1 MFARLVIRQS
11 NSLAVNLIMSKEI
24 EQNMLR
30 KRAQKLPEVTDDM
43 WSQVDQE
50 HQDLVSEFLDANSF
64 RDKTKKQYHSTL
76 RQFFWWVHTS
86 LNGKKLY
93 KITQRDFRRDPSF
106 LKNRGMSSSG
116 IALKK
121 ASVSSL
127 NNYLENV
134 VAEDDPN
141 YKTFRNFTRG
151 LPAIPKTVTYEKVKV
166 TYDDYKLMMDTL
178 EEDENYLGMAWL
190 ATAFNVGGRRAELVQ
205 FKTELLDYPINE
217 DQSYV
222 MSHKVFGKGKGE
234 GKVLEY
240 MVNLEAIKYM
250 KLWHEKR
257 GYDHE
262 YIFTTQ
268 YGGEPKQIS
277 ESWADYFCSDVLS
290 DILGRR
296 INPHLFKASCI
307 TYLLEVKKIKLE
319 LVSKYIAHHED
330 VSTTI
335 KHYDLRNFEE
345 EKNQIF
351 A

>member
-1 MFARLVIRQS
+1 
-11 NSLAVNLIMSKEI
+11 MSKEI

-64 RDKTKKQYHSTL
+64 RDKTKKQYYSTL

-93 KITQRDFRRDPSF
+93 KITKRDFIRYQSF

-190 ATAFNVGGRRAELVQ
+190 ATAFNVGGRRAELIQ

-240 MVNLEAIKYM
+240 MVNLEALKYM
-250 KLWHEKR
+250 KMWHDKR

-351 A
+351 V

>member
-1 MFARLVIRQS
+1 
-11 NSLAVNLIMSKEI
+11 MSKEI

-30 KRAQKLPEVTDDM
+30 KRAQKLPEVTDEM

-93 KITQRDFRRDPSF
+93 KITKRDFIRYQSF

-190 ATAFNVGGRRAELVQ
+190 AAAFNVGGRRAELIQ

-234 GKVLEY
+234 GKVLKY

-250 KLWHEKR
+250 RLWHEKR

-351 A
+351 I

>member
-1 MFARLVIRQS
+1 
-11 NSLAVNLIMSKEI
+11 MSKEI

-30 KRAQKLPEVTDDM
+30 KRAQKLPEVTDEM

-50 HQDLVSEFLDANSF
+50 HRDLVSEFLDANSF

-93 KITQRDFRRDPSF
+93 KITKRDFIRYQSF

-240 MVNLEAIKYM
+240 MVNLEALKYM
-250 KLWHEKR
+250 KMWHEKR

-351 A
+351 I